1 MTLDALNQATP
12 SRRYEL
18 DWLRIIALSLLI
30 FYHVGMY
37 YSSWYWH
44 VKSPHSN
51 STVDLFMDLMN
62 PWRLPLLFFIS
73 GVAFAYL
80 LEKSGQWSFVRQ
92 RTWRLGLVILFGI
105 LIIVPPQSYF
115 ELISS
120 GGFETGWWS
129 FYRFYLTFNVT
140 NDVITPTWNH
150 LWYVV
155 YILTYALIVAPV
167 LPLLLHWSA
176 IVSESLEQRCQGPT
190 AVVGLLALPALPLV
204 FWQATLTP
212 YSPDTKNLIW
222 DWSNHAHFFTYV
234 IFGVLAARSKFFWD
248 LVDKC
253 VPYAAAVTVGITTL
267 YWVLWP
273 NWTYGGEGVL
283 GWVAP
288 LVRPV
293 FAWSA
298 LVLALGLARR
308 FLSHD
313 SAARRYLTE
322 AIFPVYIFH
331 QTITVI
337 AGYYLARTGLGVW
350 AEFSAILALTWI
362 GSFIGFELFRR
373 FNVLRPLVGLKLHA
387 KPKNQERALLN

>member
-1 MTLDALNQATP
+1 M
-12 SRRYEL
+12 
-18 DWLRIIALSLLI
+18 
-30 FYHVGMY
+30 
-37 YSSWYWH
+37 
-44 VKSPHSN
+44 
-51 STVDLFMDLMN
+51 
-62 PWRLPLLFFIS
+62 
-73 GVAFAYL
+73 
-80 LEKSGQWSFVRQ
+80 
-92 RTWRLGLVILFGI
+92 
-105 LIIVPPQSYF
+105 
-115 ELISS
+115 
-120 GGFETGWWS
+120 
-129 FYRFYLTFNVT
+129 
-140 NDVITPTWNH
+140 
-150 LWYVV
+150 
-155 YILTYALIVAPV
+155 
-167 LPLLLHWSA
+167 
-176 IVSESLEQRCQGPT
+176 
-190 AVVGLLALPALPLV
+190 
-204 FWQATLTP
+204 
-212 YSPDTKNLIW
+212 
-222 DWSNHAHFFTYV
+222 
-234 IFGVLAARSKFFWD
+234 
-248 LVDKC
+248 
-253 VPYAAAVTVGITTL
+253 
-267 YWVLWP
+267 
-273 NWTYGGEGVL
+273 